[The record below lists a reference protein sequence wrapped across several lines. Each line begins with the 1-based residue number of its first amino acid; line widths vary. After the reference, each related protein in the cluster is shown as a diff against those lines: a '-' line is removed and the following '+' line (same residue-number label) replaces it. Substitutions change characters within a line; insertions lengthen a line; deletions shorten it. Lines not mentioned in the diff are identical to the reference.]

1 MAVITLNSQNF
12 EQEITNS
19 DKPVIIDVFAVW
31 CGPCQYM
38 IPIFEELS
46 KEMSDKYKFA
56 KVNVDEERDI
66 AVKYNVSSIPTF
78 VFLKDSNV
86 VGREL
91 GFIEKE
97 TLKAKIEEL
106 LG

>member
-1 MAVITLNSQNF
+1 MATVLTSQNF

-19 DKPVIIDVFAVW
+19 DKPIVIDVYATW

-38 IPIFEELS
+38 APVFEELS
-46 KEMSDKYKFA
+46 KEMGDKYKFV
-56 KVNVDEERDI
+56 KLNIDEERDI

-78 VFLKDSNV
+78 VFIKNGEV
-86 VGREL
+86 VGREM
-91 GFIEKE
+91 GFMQKE
-97 TLKAKIEEL
+97 TFKEKVEKN